1 VDIHFTIKAD
11 PSSAISDMALDS
23 RSMETITIEAR
34 LTPKPDSGDVADS
47 SGSGSGSDGGGRSQ
61 SKPRLAGDDWSEALG
76 VVLGQIVLKTEV
88 DRRFFPRHEVR
99 NLLESLTSDNL
110 PTFRVV
116 KEVVSVS

>member
-1 VDIHFTIKAD
+1 
-11 PSSAISDMALDS
+11 MALDS
-23 RSMETITIEAR
+23 RSMETIIIEAR
-34 LTPKPDSGDVADS
+34 LTPKPDSGDAADA
-47 SGSGSGSDGGGRSQ
+47 GGGSDGSNA
-61 SKPRLAGDDWSEALG
+61 KPRLAGDDWSEALG
-76 VVLGQIVLKTEV
+76 VVVGQIVLKTEV